1 MENFYT
7 RFFLDSNAVL
17 DVNRDITIE
26 LLIYMKKYL
35 RLRGLDLISCLC
47 TAKVNGKYK
56 ENTIKNSKF
65 KEKINT
71 SDIWKNIISE
81 GYAYISEL
89 NQKDDYID
97 KKISSFINSS
107 FELVEYDSEDNGRI
121 IEDINQDRII
131 YEFSL
136 FLSIILIRN

>member
-1 MENFYT
+1 MTDISNF
-7 RFFLDSNAVL
+7 F
-17 DVNRDITIE
+17 
-26 LLIYMKKYL
+26 
-35 RLRGLDLISCLC
+35 
-47 TAKVNGKYK
+47 
-56 ENTIKNSKF
+56 
-65 KEKINT
+65 
-71 SDIWKNIISE
+71 
-81 GYAYISEL
+81 EL